1 MNPLEKLVAQA
12 DDTIRLLVAR
22 IVEATEDSDVV
33 LSDMNR
39 VLDHVNRWEIEIAKL
54 RATAWAEIDALLSTT
69 IDRRN
74 GGIA

>member
-39 VLDHVNRWEIEIAKL
+39 VLDHVNRWEIEMAKL